1 MMIRTLRNFWEAIIG
16 FLTRPIYE
24 SETAHL
30 TVGTLM
36 SIVVVIVAINVLLKI
51 IKKVIN
57 SRLAE
62 EDKNKFVS
70 IFGFARYL
78 FYILAIITILHAS
91 GLNLTVFL
99 TASAALFVGLGFAL
113 QYLFQDI
120 ISGILIIMDQS
131 LHVGDVV
138 EIQGKVG
145 KVTEINLRTTRAV
158 TRDDKVLVIPN
169 HKFLVETIYNH
180 TQNHNT
186 TLEKVTVGVDY
197 GSDVQLVTQL
207 LLEIVCSQKGIQ
219 KKQKPVVLFD
229 DFGES
234 ALIFSVVYTTGDSF
248 TDNRIKS
255 ELRYRIHEAFQK
267 NNIVIPFPQRTLHWT
282 QPNQLTT
289 DA

>member
-1 MMIRTLRNFWEAIIG
+1 MIKTLRNFWEAIIG
-16 FLTRPIYE
+16 FLTKPIYE
-24 SETAHL
+24 SDTVPL
-30 TVGTLM
+30 TVGTLIT
-36 SIVVVIVAINVLLKI
+36 IVVVIAAINVLLKI
-51 IKKVIN
+51 IKKVVN

-120 ISGILIIMDQS
+120 ISGILIILDQS

-138 EIQGKVG
+138 EIEGKVG

-169 HKFLVETIYNH
+169 HKFLIETIYNH

-186 TLEKVTVGVDY
+186 TLEKVTVGVAY
-197 GSDVQLVTQL
+197 GSDVYLVSKL
-207 LLEIVCSQKGIQ
+207 LLDIVCSQKGIN

-229 DFGES
+229 NFGDS
-234 ALIFSVVYTTGDSF
+234 ALIFSVVYTTMDSF

-255 ELRYRIHEAFQK
+255 ELRYRIYEAFQQ
-267 NNIVIPFPQRTLHWT
+267 NNIVIPFPQRTVHLA
-282 QPNQLTT
+282 QPNLLNT
-289 DA
+289 DV

>member
-1 MMIRTLRNFWEAIIG
+1 MIKTLRNFWEAIIG
-16 FLTRPIYE
+16 FLTKPIYE
-24 SETAHL
+24 SDTVHL
-30 TVGTLM
+30 TVGTLIT
-36 SIVVVIVAINVLLKI
+36 IVVVIAAINVLLKI
-51 IKKVIN
+51 IKKVVN

-120 ISGILIIMDQS
+120 ISGILIILDQS

-138 EIQGKVG
+138 EIEGKVG

-169 HKFLVETIYNH
+169 HKFLIETIYNH

-186 TLEKVTVGVDY
+186 TLEKVTVGVAY
-197 GSDVQLVTQL
+197 GSDVYLVSKL
-207 LLEIVCSQKGIQ
+207 LLDIVCSQKGIN

-229 DFGES
+229 NFGDS
-234 ALIFSVVYTTGDSF
+234 ALIFSVVYTTMDSF

-255 ELRYRIHEAFQK
+255 ELRYRIYEAFQQ
-267 NNIVIPFPQRTLHWT
+267 NNIVIPFPQRTVHLA
-282 QPNQLTT
+282 QPNLLNT
-289 DA
+289 DV

>member
-1 MMIRTLRNFWEAIIG
+1 MIKTLRNFWEAIIG
-16 FLTRPIYE
+16 FLTKPIYE
-24 SETAHL
+24 SDTVHL
-30 TVGTLM
+30 TVGTLIT
-36 SIVVVIVAINVLLKI
+36 IVVVIAAINVLLKI
-51 IKKVIN
+51 IKKVVN

-113 QYLFQDI
+113 QYLFQYI
-120 ISGILIIMDQS
+120 ISGILIILDQS

-138 EIQGKVG
+138 EIEGKVG

-169 HKFLVETIYNH
+169 HKFLIETIYNH

-186 TLEKVTVGVDY
+186 TLEKVTVGVAY
-197 GSDVQLVTQL
+197 GSDVHLVSKL
-207 LLEIVCSQKGIQ
+207 LLDIVCSQKGIN

-229 DFGES
+229 NFGDS
-234 ALIFSVVYTTGDSF
+234 ALIFSVVYTTMDSF

-255 ELRYRIHEAFQK
+255 ELRYSIYEAFQQ
-267 NNIVIPFPQRTLHWT
+267 NNIVIPFTQRTVHLA
-282 QPNQLTT
+282 QPNLLNT
-289 DA
+289 DV